1 MLPAHSSARDSAH
14 AQHRLVVAA
23 RPRRA
28 LHPAGATVADD
39 RFLHRQRR
47 PRRPRPFPRRQRN
60 RTGTDRRRHGVA
72 SPCAWRWAAGLATT
86 TAVAASFDLG
96 VALFAVASLLCGLAG
111 SVWLLLVRAR
121 PAGRRR
127 GADRAADSRHPACQP
142 QRPRAFP
149 RAGRLRRH
157 RRPGFV
163 VGQVLGGFLVSADIG
178 GLGWRSVFLI
188 NLPICLG
195 ILLAAAAGY
204 RRPAPSMPPASTRR
218 APCCS
223 PR

>member
-1 MLPAHSSARDSAH
+1 MAFAVCLAMGG
-14 AQHRLVVAA
+14 RL
-23 RPRRA
+23 
-28 LHPAGATVADD
+28 GD
-39 RFLHRQRR
+39 
-47 PRRPRPFPRRQRN
+47 N
-60 RTGTDRRRHGVA
+60 YGRRR
-72 SPCAWRWAAGLATT
+72 L
-86 TAVAASFDLG
+86 FDLG

-111 SVWLLLVRAR
+111 SVWLLLVARALQ
-121 PAGRRR
+121 GV
-127 GADRAADSRHPACQP
+127 GAALIVPQILATLHVSLSGHAHSRALAAYG
-142 QRPRAFP
+142 AIGGL
-149 RAGRLRRH
+149 A
-157 RRPGFV
+157 FV

-195 ILLAAAAGY
+195 ILAAAAAGY